1 MSDKNLIEYLR
12 RRCEGEAADRL
23 EKHMAVAE
31 AARKCKNGCRRCNA
45 FDRYAVLKD
54 ALAALDEET

>member
-1 MSDKNLIEYLR
+1 MSELGPLMDL
-12 RRCEGEAADRL
+12 RL
-23 EKHMAVAE
+23 ELTACQAENKKMSAVVE